1 MKNITTKQFQIL
13 TDNQLVWDFMTETFA
28 EDYSGGVPAPF
39 FEYAL
44 TSSWMDKR
52 YLHLCRLWLDGD
64 KVAAF
69 AFMESPATAIFF
81 NLRPGYEELAGEM
94 IDYARE
100 YMPGGEAEQELVL
113 FSGQTALIAA
123 AEQRGYTV
131 AWEEGDYVI
140 DFDTAELDHR
150 LPEGYCFA
158 DPLKCDPV
166 RLAECMWKGFDH
178 EDKGPFV
185 NWDAPI
191 PDDSSWNPPK
201 AYNGIISSI
210 MSPPPHSTYGKDI
223 LIANADGEYVCY
235 AGMWWVE
242 RCGLAYMEPLC
253 TVPEHRGKGLAAA
266 ALSELYRRLKPL
278 GAKMMT
284 GGGSEFYRRIGY
296 NRQIRW
302 LHMKKA

>member
-13 TDNQLVWDFMTETFA
+13 TDNQMVWDFMTEIFSN
-28 EDYSGGVPAPF
+28 EYSNGVPAPF

-64 KVAAF
+64 KVVAF
-69 AFMESPATAIFF
+69 VFMEAPVTAIFF

-94 IDYARE
+94 IDYASRF
-100 YMPGGEAEQELVL
+100 MPGSESDREFVL
-113 FSGQTALIAA
+113 FASQTALITA
-123 AEQRGYTV
+123 AEARGYTV
-131 AWEEGDYVI
+131 AWEESDYVI
-140 DFDTAELDHR
+140 DFDVARLDYK
-150 LPEGYCFA
+150 LPEGYSFA
-158 DPLKCDPV
+158 DPIKVDPV
-166 RLAECMWKGFDH
+166 RFAECMWKGFNH
-178 EDKGPFV
+178 EDKGPFE

-191 PDDSSWNPPK
+191 PNDSAWNPQI
-201 AYNGIISSI
+201 AYNGIVSTI
-210 MSPPPHSTYGKDI
+210 MSPPPHSTYGQDI
-223 LIANADGEYVCY
+223 LIADADGEYVCY

-284 GGGSEFYRRIGY
+284 GGGSEFYSRIGY
-296 NRQIRW
+296 NRRIRW
-302 LHMKKA
+302 LHYKKG